1 MIKRKFIITSALTLT
16 LFFGLATVTF
26 ADEMS
31 GMNMGGNSTMQNG
44 TQEATP
50 GMNPNMPGMN
60 MPNSTLAPND
70 QHQATPGMDPNMP
83 GMGNADQHSQGA
95 SEGVSWPLVGGF
107 SLVNLLIITTAGLL
121 KFKAKSLI

>member
-1 MIKRKFIITSALTLT
+1 MIKKKFIFTSALTLT

-26 ADEMS
+26 ADEMN
-31 GMNMGGNSTMQNG
+31 GMNMVGNSTVQNG
-44 TQEATP
+44 THEATP
-50 GMNPNMPGMN
+50 GMDPNMPGMN

-95 SEGVSWPLVGGF
+95 SEGISWPLVAGF
-107 SLVNLLIITTAGLL
+107 SFINLLIITSAGLL
-121 KFKAKSLI
+121 KFKTKNPI